1 MYYFEFVNKLEVQQL
16 LEVQPRVVDSKIV
29 NFDHLINYQIV
40 NFIGDDT
47 FFKNNEDRQKRNKKT
62 SL

>member
-29 NFDHLINYQIV
+29 NFDQLINYQIV